1 MSKLPIYIIFT
12 ITYNSLFGN
21 IYPWVISYPQGDYTS
36 INKDSFNIDLI
47 SKPILACYKPD
58 GISDSLLNT
67 LSFSKFASRVLISII
82 SNRIQFIA
90 NENKT
95 NVCRV
100 FYNLHRNHDNPSIT
114 R

>member
-12 ITYNSLFGN
+12 ITFNSLYGN

-47 SKPILACYKPD
+47 SSPILACYKPV

-67 LSFSKFASRVLISII
+67 FCISD
-82 SNRIQFIA
+82 SVRCKSTFF
-90 NENKT
+90 
-95 NVCRV
+95 
-100 FYNLHRNHDNPSIT
+100 FYFNIL
-114 R
+114 